1 MSDSHTTRQLDAH
14 GQALGL
20 TLKPLLQA
28 IPRDCFAISPWRAW
42 ATLARQLSVI
52 ALLVFALD
60 RLPLH
65 ADGRLA
71 LELPALATL
80 WVLLGWSFT
89 GLFILGHDCG
99 HYAFSKRRWV
109 NDLLGDLIMAT
120 LFSSYKAWKLVH
132 NQHHVWSNVRGKDV
146 GWPEQMKTRRELA
159 QASGAQRFLNWFVYG
174 SPWGLLLGPWLVRPR
189 FWLIERGSV
198 PQLGRLT
205 QRDRRALRFSLAL
218 MVLCTGSVV
227 GGLLAYGGLWALVK
241 FYAAPAFVAAAV
253 GGLLILLQHSSEDA
267 LVFDPEDHTPFR
279 SQVVGTYDTR
289 YPRLLE
295 WLVLDVN
302 LHLVHHLT
310 PRVPW
315 YALRRATAAL
325 KEAYPECVQERRF
338 SFSLLRE
345 LWARPALERRSEG
358 YLVRVEAPAPVAAPT
373 HEPRRP
379 QRLPAGLLGSRA

>member
-1 MSDSHTTRQLDAH
+1 MRRFQEASEIPRRYEIEPSGLEISQITSCQAAAIDACDSCNHSVRRRHGGSLTDSGAHDFSVSKRCFLRQTENPIRETTSPIP
-14 GQALGL
+14 
-20 TLKPLLQA
+20 KPLLQA

-159 QASGAQRFLNWFVYG
+159 QRCGIGSAVDPVEHDPVEWVRAWTGRGVAGGATITVEATGRAS
-174 SPWGLLLGPWLVRPR
+174 
-189 FWLIERGSV
+189 
-198 PQLGRLT
+198 LGR
-205 QRDRRALRFSLAL
+205 RDSTAQLSSIGK
-218 MVLCTGSVV
+218 TGLPVS
-227 GGLLAYGGLWALVK
+227 A
-241 FYAAPAFVAAAV
+241 
-253 GGLLILLQHSSEDA
+253 
-267 LVFDPEDHTPFR
+267 
-279 SQVVGTYDTR
+279 
-289 YPRLLE
+289 
-295 WLVLDVN
+295 
-302 LHLVHHLT
+302 
-310 PRVPW
+310 
-315 YALRRATAAL
+315 
-325 KEAYPECVQERRF
+325 QER
-338 SFSLLRE
+338 
-345 LWARPALERRSEG
+345 
-358 YLVRVEAPAPVAAPT
+358 
-373 HEPRRP
+373 
-379 QRLPAGLLGSRA
+379 AGQ